1 MQSMSRK
8 DPSGKSG
15 GKPELA
21 DVIAAG
27 RYSLARW
34 LRAGRFAKGLS
45 IEDVARITKIPART
59 LDKLETGDHAGLPA
73 DVFVKGFVRN
83 FARAVGLDESES
95 LARYSV
101 CGAGAATMAS
111 AAARSLIDSM
121 ADLAPQTASAAGI
134 TSAVVGNPLQIVHPP
149 KMAEARVDTASAHVG
164 PDVQQQPLDEAVLAV
179 EPAVEAIADIDS
191 DGTVMLPSLADG
203 SSKIVVADIAH
214 ALHDLPTAQVFAAEP
229 AQDPPVHITGKPKRK
244 RVAKGTIG
252 PDLMALDSKPGAKPD
267 AKPKRKSKKTIVPQA
282 ADEQSVQVG
291 NSPVISELS
300 ATMPPGDVT
309 NGLPEID
316 HAAAFAALQL
326 HNLGNASAEVIEHVE
341 VDASPSEQTASGLG
355 DLELGD
361 AWVPTMPAAPIA
373 LKRPQVTAIPWQRPT
388 KARALPVVPTLVIDD
403 SDPESA
409 ERALEQKSAQKP
421 RRSLIPSILLEND
434 DRARQG
440 GLTLAVI
447 ILLIAATLT
456 LSYLMRR
463 PGSGGDGMTSIDT
476 DIHFTSNSTAT
487 SG

>member
-111 AAARSLIDSM
+111 AAARALIDSM
-121 ADLAPQTASAAGI
+121 ADLAPQTASAAGV
-134 TSAVVGNPLQIVHPP
+134 SPLQIVHAP
-149 KMAEARVDTASAHVG
+149 KMAEARVDNASPHVG
-164 PDVQQQPLDEAVLAV
+164 PDVQQQLPDEGVLAV
-179 EPAVEAIADIDS
+179 AVEAMADIDS

-203 SSKIVVADIAH
+203 SSKIVVADIAQ

-229 AQDPPVHITGKPKRK
+229 AQDPSFHTTGKPKRK
-244 RVAKGTIG
+244 RVAKGTIV
-252 PDLMALDSKPGAKPD
+252 PDLIALDSKPAAKPD

-282 ADEQSVQVG
+282 ADDQGVPLV
-291 NSPVISELS
+291 NPPVASELS
-300 ATMPPGDVT
+300 AATMPPADVT
-309 NGLPEID
+309 NALPEID

-326 HNLGNASAEVIEHVE
+326 HDLGNASAEVIENVE
-341 VDASPSEQTASGLG
+341 VDASPSELTASVLG

-361 AWVPTMPAAPIA
+361 VWVPTMPAAPIA
-373 LKRPQVTAIPWQRPT
+373 SKRPQVTAIPWQRPT